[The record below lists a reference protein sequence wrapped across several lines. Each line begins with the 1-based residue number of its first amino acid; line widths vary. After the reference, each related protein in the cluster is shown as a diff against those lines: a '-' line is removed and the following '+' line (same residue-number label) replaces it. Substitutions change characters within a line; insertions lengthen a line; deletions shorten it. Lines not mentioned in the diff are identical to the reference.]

1 MYEVVELQKA
11 KELKSLVDRLH
22 WHASLY
28 SMYRDSTIVVDASIA
43 VTAARA
49 DDV

>member
-1 MYEVVELQKA
+1 MYKVVELQEA

-28 SMYRDSTIVVDASIA
+28 SLYRDSTIVVDASTA

-49 DDV
+49 DDA